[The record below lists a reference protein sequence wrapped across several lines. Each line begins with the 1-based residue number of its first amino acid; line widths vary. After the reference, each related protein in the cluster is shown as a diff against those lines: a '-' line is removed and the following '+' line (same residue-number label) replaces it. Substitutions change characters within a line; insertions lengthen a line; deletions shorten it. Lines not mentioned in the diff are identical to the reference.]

1 MDMYVKTEPFDDSDK
16 AEKVIFDPDSLKT
29 ASFGFVTFPNSDHPE
44 AESNRLD
51 RIKDEICMDL
61 QYIDNQQTGLGAT
74 RGENS
79 ASKVPESRATVEIR
93 TKDCVGG
100 KEYDN
105 GAPKRNEGKPSHR
118 YNCLNCGTNFL
129 GNWLDWETREL
140 LQIRAEEEINA
151 RMSGTVRDAA
161 VYATIAEMLAERGI
175 VRSKKQVQSKLKCM
189 KLQFK
194 KISHRSNRNGRDGK
208 EWPFLRLCDAIWG
221 NRSTSD
227 AVPVASLSSQ
237 DQGIPTASPESPPD
251 QAAHDDIQ
259 VHSLPEVRLT
269 GNRALKSGEDL
280 TSVSASSSRL
290 RSSASSDLPDLDPD
304 SDLDEVQLEGESP
317 SVAPQGQ
324 ASEAKRGEGGRFTR
338 RSAKK
343 TKMEQAAGVMCGIL
357 MDRLEALEEKREA
370 REERRLREERE
381 FQLRLHQEALDT
393 QFRILTE
400 MKSAQT
406 HFVQQLQQLLSR
418 FSQTQQL
425 QQQPSSQSGAPPCS
439 SAADPSI
446 QEDPKQGT

>member
-1 MDMYVKTEPFDDSDK
+1 
-16 AEKVIFDPDSLKT
+16 
-29 ASFGFVTFPNSDHPE
+29 
-44 AESNRLD
+44 
-51 RIKDEICMDL
+51 MDL

-194 KISHRSNRNGRDGK
+194 KMSHRSNRNGRDGK

-227 AVPVASLSSQ
+227 AVPVASLPSQ
-237 DQGIPTASPESPPD
+237 DQGTPTASPESPPD

-269 GNRALKSGEDL
+269 GDRALKS
-280 TSVSASSSRL
+280 
-290 RSSASSDLPDLDPD
+290 D

-317 SVAPQGQ
+317 SIAPQGQ

-400 MKSAQT
+400 MKSAQA

-425 QQQPSSQSGAPPCS
+425 QQQQPSSQSGAPPCS
-439 SAADPSI
+439 RAADPSI